1 MCFVSELPGP
11 STGPPGLG
19 DLAGRQEQDEP
30 PQPRHLLLPRVD
42 VGHQRPPRP
51 RVGALHRA
59 AAPDPK
65 VSDRDLAQEPG
76 RPVTKS
82 A

>member
-42 VGHQRPPRP
+42 ARHQ
-51 RVGALHRA
+51 
-59 AAPDPK
+59 
-65 VSDRDLAQEPG
+65 
-76 RPVTKS
+76 
-82 A
+82 